1 MYGNP
6 YTPTASA
13 VKPIV
18 IFLSLILVGTVALVL
33 LASGNLG
40 PKADAQAEQ
49 IRSQTKINEAEKS
62 LALKFQEARYQQ
74 QLEQAARDFELAQAL
89 KDWVTRALVT
99 GVMLVTIIIAA
110 GKSVQWVYQA
120 RQVTQHSAV
129 EQVVSEPNPAT
140 NEALRMRNIYALF
153 EQMNNRIEQMND
165 RIEYLERQVVTLHAQ
180 LLAAQN
186 QLERLQ
192 THGGNGSD
200 PGEKIIPFKT
210 VAG

>member
-1 MYGNP
+1 MYSNP
-6 YTPTASA
+6 YHPTASA
-13 VKPIV
+13 AKPIV
-18 IFLSLILVGTVALVL
+18 VFLLIVGALMLILTLA
-33 LASGNLG
+33 ASGNFG
-40 PKADAQAEQ
+40 PKADALAEQ

-62 LALKFQEARYQQ
+62 LALQYQEARYRQ

-89 KDWVTRALVT
+89 KDWVTRALIT

-120 RQVTQHSAV
+120 RQVTQSNAV
-129 EQVVSEPNPAT
+129 EQVVSEPSPAT
-140 NEALRMRNIYALF
+140 SEALRMRNIYVVF

-165 RIEYLERQVVTLHAQ
+165 RIEYLERQAVTLHAQ

>member
-6 YTPTASA
+6 YPPTASA
-13 VKPIV
+13 AKAIV
-18 IFLSLILVGTVALVL
+18 VFLSLILVGTVVFVL
-33 LASGNLG
+33 LASGNFG
-40 PKADAQAEQ
+40 PKAEAQARQ
-49 IRSQTKINEAEKS
+49 IESQTRLDEAKQS
-62 LALKFQEARYQQ
+62 LALQYQEARYRQ

-89 KDWVTRALVT
+89 KDWVTRALIT

-120 RQVTQHSAV
+120 RQVTQSNAV
-129 EQVVSEPNPAT
+129 EQGVSEPSLAT
-140 NEALRMRNIYALF
+140 SEALRMRNIYILF
-153 EQMNNRIEQMND
+153 GQMNDRIEQMND
-165 RIEYLERQVVTLHAQ
+165 RIEYLERQAVTLHAQ